1 MVGYNQW
8 GRHPTRERGTIMYL
22 VKDTRR
28 TPGYWGCWSVVDP
41 FGGRLFL
48 ATSREL
54 ARICARNL
62 NEKRAAAEGGN

>member
-1 MVGYNQW
+1 MFS
-8 GRHPTRERGTIMYL
+8 

-28 TPGYWGCWSVVDP
+28 TPGCWGCWSVVDP

-54 ARICARNL
+54 ARIYARNL
-62 NEKRAAAEGGN
+62 NEKQAAAEGEN

>member
-1 MVGYNQW
+1 MFS
-8 GRHPTRERGTIMYL
+8 

-28 TPGYWGCWSVVDP
+28 TPGCWGCWSVVDP

-54 ARICARNL
+54 ARIYARNL
-62 NEKRAAAEGGN
+62 NEKRAAAEGEN